1 MDSFFMSKKQTFNQ
15 IERVCGMGIFYYKL
29 LKNNKK
35 I

>member
-15 IERVCGMGIFYYKL
+15 IESICDMDIFYYKL